1 MPSPTLLASV
11 CRRWSA
17 LPPTRIAALGTAG
30 SQSGSQ
36 SGFSG
41 SQVYAVELPGTAGRL
56 VLKSFPAGASCD
68 QARFV
73 QRLVQ
78 HLRAEGIRQVPEVMP
93 TLDNDTVVAD
103 AAGTLW
109 ELARFMP
116 GVAVPSPTVPQT
128 VAAATALAQ
137 LHIAASRLTGHPP
150 REDVSPGLCRRITQA
165 EQLRAMPWRARRMA
179 LSTVTGQRLPNG
191 FTGELSGRFDSAV
204 SIFADCG
211 GEDFVSWVAG
221 LRPTRCMVQPVV
233 RDIWCDHV
241 LFAEACR
248 DEVTAII
255 DLHAAGIDTPATDL
269 SRLMGSWKPSDGRE
283 GLPLLDRWP
292 EALVAYHRLRP
303 LSPVEYSLIPLLH
316 ATAVVFGL
324 DNWFRWTLEEQREFP
339 ETRSVLARIDRL
351 LEELERAL
359 AFVRQG
365 SYGPGA

>member
-30 SQSGSQ
+30 SQSG
-36 SGFSG
+36 FSG

-56 VLKSFPAGASCD
+56 VLKSFPAAASCD

-73 QRLVQ
+73 HRLVQ

-103 AAGTLW
+103 AAGMLW

-128 VAAATALAQ
+128 VAAATTLAQ
-137 LHIAASRLTGHPP
+137 LHIAASRLAGHPP

-165 EQLRAMPWRARRMA
+165 RRLLAVPWRARRMA
-179 LSTVTGQRLPNG
+179 LSPVAGQRLPIR
-191 FTGELSGRFDSAV
+191 FTGELIGRFDSAV

-211 GEDFVSWVAG
+211 GEECVSSVAG
-221 LRPTRCMVQPVV
+221 LSTTRCVLQPVV

-269 SRLMGSWKPSDGRE
+269 ARLMGSWKPPDGCE
-283 GLPLLDRWP
+283 GLPLVDRWP
-292 EALVAYHRLRP
+292 EALVAYDRLRP

-339 ETRSVLARIDRL
+339 ENQSVLARIDRL

>member
-1 MPSPTLLASV
+1 
-11 CRRWSA
+11 

-30 SQSGSQ
+30 FQ

-56 VLKSFPAGASCD
+56 VLKSFPTAASCD

-73 QRLVQ
+73 HRLVQ
-78 HLRAEGIRQVPEVMP
+78 HLRAEGISQVPEVMS

-103 AAGTLW
+103 AAGMLW

-137 LHIAASRLTGHPP
+137 LHIAASRLAGHPP

-165 EQLRAMPWRARRMA
+165 EQLLAMPWRARRMA
-179 LSTVTGQRLPNG
+179 LSTVTGQRLPIG
-191 FTGELSGRFDSAV
+191 FTGELIGRFDSAV

-211 GEDFVSWVAG
+211 GEECVSWVAG

-269 SRLMGSWKPSDGRE
+269 SRLMGSWKPPDGRE

-292 EALVAYHRLRP
+292 EALAAYDQVRP

-351 LEELERAL
+351 LKELEGELARAL
-359 AFVRQG
+359 ALARQG
-365 SYGPGA
+365 SCKPGA

>member
-128 VAAATALAQ
+128 VAAATTLAQ

>member
-30 SQSGSQ
+30 SQSGL
-36 SGFSG
+36 SG

-56 VLKSFPAGASCD
+56 VLKSFPAAASCD

-73 QRLVQ
+73 HRLVQ

-179 LSTVTGQRLPNG
+179 LSPVAGQRLPNG

-269 SRLMGSWKPSDGRE
+269 SRLMGSWKPPDGRE

-365 SYGPGA
+365 SYEPGA

>member
-1 MPSPTLLASV
+1 MHSPTFLASV
-11 CRRWSA
+11 CRRWSK

-30 SQSGSQ
+30 TQ

-41 SQVYAVELPGTAGRL
+41 SQVYEVELPGTAGRL
-56 VLKSFPAGASCD
+56 VLKSFPAAASCD

-73 QRLVQ
+73 HRLVQ
-78 HLRAEGIRQVPEVMP
+78 HLRAEGIRQVPEVLP
-93 TLDNDTVVAD
+93 SLDHDTVVAD
-103 AAGTLW
+103 AAGMLW

-128 VAAATALAQ
+128 VAAATTLAQ
-137 LHIAASRLTGHPP
+137 LHIAASRLVGYPP

-165 EQLRAMPWRARRMA
+165 EQLFAVPWRARRMA
-179 LSTVTGQRLPNG
+179 LSPLAGQRVPVG
-191 FTGELSGRFDSAV
+191 CTGELIGRFDSAV
-204 SIFADCG
+204 SIFAECG
-211 GEDFVSWVAG
+211 GEACVSWVAG
-221 LRPTRCMVQPVV
+221 LSTTRCMVQPVV
-233 RDIWCDHV
+233 RDIWYDHV
-241 LFAEACR
+241 LFAAACR

-269 SRLMGSWKPSDGRE
+269 ARLLGSWQPPAGRE
-283 GLPLLDRWP
+283 GLLLVDRWP
-292 EALVAYHRLRP
+292 EALAAYDRVRP

-339 ETRSVLARIDRL
+339 DTQSVLARIDRL

-365 SYGPGA
+365 SYKPGA